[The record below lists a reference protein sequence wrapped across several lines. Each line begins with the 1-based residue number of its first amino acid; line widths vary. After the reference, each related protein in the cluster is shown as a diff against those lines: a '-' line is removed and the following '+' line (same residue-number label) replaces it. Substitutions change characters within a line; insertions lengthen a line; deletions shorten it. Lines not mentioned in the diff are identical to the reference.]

1 MRILSFLLVALVWIS
16 FGWMLIKCLNLKKW
30 PKLWLV
36 CIPSMFGLLLINDPL
51 IIIKIGVFVGALLF
65 VAYYDYQTKTIP
77 RFIHW
82 IILITGFIGV
92 DLFWIIN
99 QGIPG
104 MLLLPIPVIAVYL
117 YQKKKEPIKNIGIG
131 DIKLIAAC
139 GFVVG
144 MDNGLLG
151 LFIGLALALLWCLI
165 KRIDKSSSFPFAP
178 FLCLGFAISYALNV
192 L

>member
-16 FGWMLIKCLNLKKW
+16 FGWTLIKCLNLKKW
-30 PKLWLV
+30 PILWLV
-36 CIPSMFGLLLINDPL
+36 CIPSMFGLLFINNPL

-104 MLLLPIPVIAVYL
+104 MLLLPLPVIAVYL
-117 YQKKKEPIKNIGIG
+117 YQKKKEPTKNIGIG

-144 MDNGLLG
+144 MDNGLFG

-178 FLCLGFAISYALNV
+178 FLCLGFTISYALNV